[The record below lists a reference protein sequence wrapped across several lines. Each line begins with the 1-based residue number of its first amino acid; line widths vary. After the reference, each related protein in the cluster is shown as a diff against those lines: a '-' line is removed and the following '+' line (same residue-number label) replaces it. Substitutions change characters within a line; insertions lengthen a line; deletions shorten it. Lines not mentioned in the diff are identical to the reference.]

1 MEINLTVPKFRN
13 KINDIADKLI
23 LVYNISEVTFKELY
37 VKLPTK
43 IKLFLFDLYEKPIE
57 NDDVADKLLEVFNYY
72 YSPKVR
78 SAKIVEFTLRSSDH
92 LKRFEEFLIK
102 MELVLDN
109 FPEEFVELFPQCPEV
124 YWDKIDDLRETSFKN
139 YRDSAQFT
147 RCLTMSKKLSFGYE
161 KLLGIEINEEEY
173 E

>member
-1 MEINLTVPKFRN
+1 MEIDLTIPEFRN
-13 KINDIADKLI
+13 RMEDLADKLI
-23 LVYNISEVTFKELY
+23 TVYSISEITFKELY
-37 VKLPTK
+37 KKLPVE
-43 IKLFLFDLYEKPIE
+43 IGLFLFNLYEKPVKD
-57 NDDVADKLLEVFNYY
+57 DDVADKLLEVFNYY

-78 SAKIVEFTLRSSDH
+78 NAKIIDFTLRSADH
-92 LKRFEEFLIK
+92 LKRFEKFLIK
-102 MELVLDN
+102 MELLHDN
-109 FPEEFVELFPQCPEV
+109 FPEDFIELFPQCPEV

>member
-1 MEINLTVPKFRN
+1 MEINLTIPEFR
-13 KINDIADKLI
+13 KRMDDIADKLI
-23 LVYNISEVTFKELY
+23 VVYSISEVTFKELY
-37 VKLPTK
+37 KKLPVEMG
-43 IKLFLFDLYEKPIE
+43 LFLFELYEKPIE
-57 NDDVADKLLEVFNYY
+57 DDDVADKLLEVFNYY
-72 YSPKVR
+72 YSSKLR
-78 SAKIVEFTLRSSDH
+78 NAKIIDFTLRSSDH

-102 MELVLDN
+102 MEILHDN
-109 FPEEFVELFPQCPEV
+109 FPEDFIELFPQCPEV